1 MDLDKFRVWQERHL
15 LTFVFL
21 VLQSTFLRWEMLE
34 HVSEVDSESF
44 RNWDVANFCPG
55 VALKLRVHDG
65 SRRFR
70 PFLGNLVKSNFHV
83 TSHFSWMTFAYL
95 RNRRFVSEVCVIPA
109 SCLSC

>member
-70 PFLGNLVKSNFHV
+70 PFFREPCEEQLSRHISFFLDD
-83 TSHFSWMTFAYL
+83 L
-95 RNRRFVSEVCVIPA
+95 
-109 SCLSC
+109 CLSEESKVCL